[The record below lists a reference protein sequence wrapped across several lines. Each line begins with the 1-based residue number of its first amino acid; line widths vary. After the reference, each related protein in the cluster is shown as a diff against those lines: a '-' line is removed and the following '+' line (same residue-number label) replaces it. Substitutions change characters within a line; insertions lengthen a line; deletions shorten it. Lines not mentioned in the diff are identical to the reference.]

1 MYQYNKIIRNI
12 INFDD
17 ATKENMKY
25 HNSIWLQ
32 ISDRPYRILTIGGS
46 RSGKTNT

>member
-1 MYQYNKIIRNI
+1 MMNS
-12 INFDD
+12 DD

-25 HNSIWLQ
+25 HNSIWSQ
-32 ISDRPYRILTIGGS
+32 ISDRPYRILIIRGS